1 MRSIKRVSHPV
12 CRLEGR
18 WSLAASVPTPQSRTE
33 DTHTSAK
40 NDTVRLVRARETH
53 LLRVFI
59 SPFCRSVWI
68 WLSAAASG
76 SDSRLAAP
84 HRSSAPL
91 RHSAAPAFYKLRHT
105 PHSVSVRAQAAVS
118 FLNCLVQFKP
128 HSFGCSSRFTPLF
141 QHRQPPLTA
150 LLYPSLSAWQTFLI
164 NPVLV
169 TG

>member
-18 WSLAASVPTPQSRTE
+18 WSLAASVLTPQSRTE
-33 DTHTSAK
+33 DTHGRK
-40 NDTVRLVRARETH
+40 NNTVRLVRARGTH
-53 LLRVFI
+53 LLRVFF

-118 FLNCLVQFKP
+118 FLNRLVQFKL
-128 HSFGCSSRFTPLF
+128 HSFGCSSRLTLLF

-150 LLYPSLSAWQTFLI
+150 LL
-164 NPVLV
+164 
-169 TG
+169 